1 MVTLHPRPCP
11 PRIKR
16 TNNETIWLQQRL
28 MAKPFDVDMRTINER
43 LGNVRHSGSWGVRQL
58 PGNSG

>member
-1 MVTLHPRPCP
+1 
-11 PRIKR
+11 
-16 TNNETIWLQQRL
+16 